1 MAKGITIVFI
11 FIYSSFELLAQI
23 GGQSIMTFNNLSP
36 SARVTALG
44 GEFISLVDDDIA
56 LGYRA
61 PSQLNRE
68 MHQQLSLHTDFYP
81 SGIRHGL
88 AAYGHHFKETPLT
101 FSGAVQFINYGTF
114 TEADETGAVLGEFS
128 ASEYSVQVGAGYEYT
143 DNLRFGANVK
153 WLQSYLEAYRS
164 HALAMDLGI
173 TWHDTTRLFS
183 ATLLMKN
190 LGTQLTTYQ
199 PDVREPLPFD
209 LQLGLSK
216 RLRHTPF
223 RFYVNAHN
231 LYRWDIRYDDPA
243 LRPSLLF
250 TDDDDSDENRES
262 YFFDNLFRH
271 MIFGAE
277 VIFGQTENFRLRIAY
292 NHIRNAEM
300 QIIDLR
306 SFAGMS
312 FGFGFKVRH
321 FRIDYG
327 RAVYHVAGGTNHISI
342 SADIGALVN

>member
-1 MAKGITIVFI
+1 MGRYLT
-11 FIYSSFELLAQI
+11 LLLTGMLLSTLAQAQI

-44 GEFISLVDDDIA
+44 GELIALVDDDIA

-61 PSQLNRE
+61 PSLLNSS
-68 MHQQLSLHTDFYP
+68 MHQQISLHTDFYP
-81 SGIRHGL
+81 AGIRHGL
-88 AAYGHHFKETPLT
+88 AAYGYHWRQSPLT
-101 FSGAVQFINYGTF
+101 FSGAVQFIHYGTF
-114 TEADETGAVLGEFS
+114 TEADETGAVIGEFT
-128 ASEYSVQVGAGYEYT
+128 ASEYNVQAGAGFQYT
-143 DNLRFGANVK
+143 DNLSFGLNLK

-164 HALAMDLGI
+164 HALAVDLGI
-173 TWHDTTRLFS
+173 TWNDTSSLFN
-183 ATLLMKN
+183 ATLLIKN
-190 LGTQLTTYQ
+190 LGTQLLTYQ
-199 PDVREPLPFD
+199 PGIREPLPFD
-209 LQLGLSK
+209 VQLGVSK

-223 RFYVNAHN
+223 RFYVTGHN
-231 LYRWDIRYDDPA
+231 LYRWDIRYDDPS

-250 TDDDDSDENRES
+250 FDSDEEEES
-262 YFFDNLFRH
+262 TERFFFDNLFRH
-271 MIFGAE
+271 FIFGAE
-277 VIFGQTENFRLRIAY
+277 IIFGQSENFRLRIAY

-312 FGFGFKVRH
+312 FGFGFKVRQ

-342 SADIGALVN
+342 GTNLSAWMR